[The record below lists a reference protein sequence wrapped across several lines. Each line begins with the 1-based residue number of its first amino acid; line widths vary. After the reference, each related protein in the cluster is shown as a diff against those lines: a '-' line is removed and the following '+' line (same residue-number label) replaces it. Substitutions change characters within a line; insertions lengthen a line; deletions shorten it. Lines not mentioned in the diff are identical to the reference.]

1 MKIRSA
7 FLTTVFLCLYLS
19 GSASAHEVP
28 DCETTECPPPR
39 IQLALLLDTSNSM
52 DGLIDQTKSQLWMLV
67 NELQETERNGESPK
81 IELALYEY
89 GNSNISVSK
98 GYVRQVM
105 PLTTDLDGVSEQLFA
120 LKTRGGQEYAGQV
133 ISTAVD
139 KLEWSDE
146 PADMKLLIIAGNEP
160 FTQGPVSYESA
171 CALARKK
178 GILIDTIHCGDEK
191 LGIDTKWKAGADCG
205 GGIYMTINQDEVA
218 QFVPSPYDD
227 KIMELNQKLN
237 KTYFGYGALGAANK
251 VRQEVQDSNAKSM
264 GFGSSIARAKSK
276 SSSAYDNSKWDA
288 IDLYKSNK
296 QQLLEMD
303 DSALPKAMQ
312 GMNKEERGS
321 FIEAKIAERKDIAS
335 KIASLEKK
343 RAEYVKNQRNSDEK
357 SKTLEEVVVRA
368 VKAQARSFG
377 LR

>member
-1 MKIRSA
+1 MRHRTFLLSSIILSWGILSSA
-7 FLTTVFLCLYLS
+7 Q
-19 GSASAHEVP
+19 AHEIP

-67 NELQETERNGESPK
+67 NELQETERSGEAPK

-98 GYVRQVM
+98 GYIRQVM

-133 ISTAVD
+133 ISAAVD
-139 KLEWSDE
+139 TLKWSDE

-160 FTQGPVSYESA
+160 FTQGPVSFQSA
-171 CALARKK
+171 CAMARKK

-218 QFVPSPYDD
+218 QFIPSPYDD
-227 KIMELNQKLN
+227 EIMEMNQKLN

-251 VRQEVQDSNAKSM
+251 VRQEVQDDNAKSM
-264 GFGSSIARAKSK
+264 GFASSIARAKSK
-276 SSSAYDNSKWDA
+276 STSAYDNSAWDA
-288 IDLYKSNK
+288 LDFYKSNK
-296 QQLLEMD
+296 DGLLDMD
-303 DSALPKAMQ
+303 DAQLPKEMK
-312 GMNKEERGS
+312 GMNRKERETFMESKLKER
-321 FIEAKIAERKDIAS
+321 ENIAS
-335 KIASLEKK
+335 KIAQLEKS
-343 RAEYVKNQRNSDEK
+343 RAEYVEDQKK
-357 SKTLEEVVVRA
+357 SSESGKTLEEVVVSA
-368 VKAQARSFG
+368 VKSQARSFG
-377 LR
+377 FK